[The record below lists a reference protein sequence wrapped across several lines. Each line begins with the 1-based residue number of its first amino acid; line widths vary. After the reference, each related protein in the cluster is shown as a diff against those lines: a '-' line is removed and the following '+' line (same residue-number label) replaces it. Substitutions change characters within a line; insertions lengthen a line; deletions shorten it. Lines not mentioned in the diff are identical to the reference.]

1 MASAIQISRHHL
13 AKVHAHAAS
22 LKSRL
27 ARVSHKAERAFDI
40 GVGSALTVGAGAAL
54 GLLHGRHGPVE
65 IMGVP
70 LELGAG
76 AAGVGAALLGVGG
89 KWADHIGRVGAGMLT
104 VYGYNTARGAGIN
117 LKLNKNQEIPS
128 ESTARGLPSD
138 RVTREEEKVL
148 REAAR

>member
-1 MASAIQISRHHL
+1 MAGAIQISRHHL

-22 LKSRL
+22 LRSRL

-40 GVGSALTVGAGAAL
+40 GVGSALTVGTGAAF

-65 IMGVP
+65 VMGVP

-76 AAGVGAALLGVGG
+76 AVGVGAALLGVGG
-89 KWADHIGRVGAGMLT
+89 KWADHIGRIGAGMLT
-104 VYGYNTARGAGIN
+104 VYAYSTAKGAGTN
-117 LKLNKNQEIPS
+117 MKLKGQQEIAS
-128 ESTARGLPSD
+128 ESTTRGLPSD
-138 RVTREEEKVL
+138 RVTREEGQVL